1 MFDELDTKKSE
12 EEQSTDWSGTIAGL
26 LLIPVFLIFRHEGR
40 TDIGLN
46 LCVCLL
52 GIFVGIKVCWSLR
65 SHLWFWGVILLVL
78 SLNIPLILIIE
89 WPHRWVPGIALLPVA
104 LAEFALT
111 VGALRM
117 AERLFV
123 KTAQGDEEK

>member
-1 MFDELDTKKSE
+1 MILMFEELNTERSDQE
-12 EEQSTDWSGTIAGL
+12 ESTDWSGTIAGL
-26 LLIPVFLIFRHEGR
+26 LLIPVFLIFRYAGR

-52 GIFVGIKVCWSLR
+52 GVFAGIKVCWKLR
-65 SHLWFWGVILLVL
+65 SHFWFWGVILLVL

-89 WPHRWVPGIALLPVA
+89 WPRRWVPGVALLPVA

-111 VGALRM
+111 IGALRL
-117 AERLFV
+117 AERLFA
-123 KTAQGDEEK
+123 KTSQED